1 MLAHSIKDV
10 LELVPEALPLVK
22 QASVAEDYPLD
33 SVDSCLA
40 SALTMKYHE
49 HIDHQSVDP
58 EQFVK
63 VAHAVKVY
71 GIEDKV
77 EELAGKMIKAA
88 SDASRQAFESK
99 NAPAEYMIKEAGFV
113 GNLTGFVDYVALS
126 AQAEDLLKEA
136 QALDI
141 EACDEVRI
149 HAADGMLNKQGAIQ
163 GLADRYQATQN
174 VNFVKIASAIGRLD
188 ELSLKPETL
197 KDICSTVTLMDKEAG
212 LHANGF
218 NFYRDAVMLKTAATA
233 TQIQILNKAY
243 PYESV
248 MKLCPD
254 EMGRYIGKDV
264 SDECEKGPANA
275 KAVIETLPMD
285 LQKVL
290 ANLLKNV

>member
-33 SVDSCLA
+33 NADSCLA
-40 SALTMKYHE
+40 SALTLNYHQ
-49 HIDHQSVDP
+49 HVDHQSVDP
-58 EQFVK
+58 EQFTK

-71 GIEDKV
+71 GLEDKV
-77 EELAGKMIKAA
+77 NELTGKMVKAA
-88 SDASRQAFESK
+88 SDASRQAFEAK
-99 NAPAEYMIKEAGFV
+99 QAPAEYMIKEAGFV
-113 GNLTGFVDYVALS
+113 GNLTGFVDYVDLS
-126 AQAEDLLKEA
+126 TQAEALLKEA

-141 EACDEVRI
+141 QACDEVRI

-188 ELSLKPETL
+188 ELTLKPETL

-218 NFYRDAVMLKTAATA
+218 DFYRDAVMLKTAATA
-233 TQIQILNKAY
+233 TQIQVLNKSY
-243 PYESV
+243 PYESI

-264 SDECEKGPANA
+264 SDECEQGPANA
-275 KAVIETLPMD
+275 KAVIETLPLD